1 MIKPIVK
8 DVFFLGQKSGPA
20 TKQDLSV
27 GQDLQD
33 TLTANQERCVGMA
46 ANMIGVRKRIIIVNI
61 GFMNLVM
68 YNPVLLKK
76 DTPYETEEGCLS
88 LEGVRK
94 AKRYQNKIL
103 KEVDRSLYG
112 KEHVITSD
120 SVILNHF
127 SFLDGLQD
135 LILIAAAIDNAKD
148 NDIRFLLIDQVIGNI
163 IFHQNTPHVIPFQIR
178 VVDRPACFW
187 CLTDFF
193 QFLFQFIRKGGGG
206 IGIYQV
212 TRDIVKGLIDISLC
226 ALRQNVIISIRCHVS
241 PSAFSVKTHRL

>member
-61 GFMNLVM
+61 GIMNLVM
-68 YNPVLLKK
+68 YNPVILKK

-94 AKRYQNKIL
+94 TTRYQNI
-103 KEVDRSLYG
+103 EVEYL
-112 KEHVITSD
+112 D
-120 SVILNHF
+120 S
-127 SFLDGLQD
+127 SWKKQ
-135 LILIAAAIDNAKD
+135 
-148 NDIRFLLIDQVIGNI
+148 
-163 IFHQNTPHVIPFQIR
+163 
-178 VVDRPACFW
+178 
-187 CLTDFF
+187 
-193 QFLFQFIRKGGGG
+193 
-206 IGIYQV
+206 
-212 TRDIVKGLIDISLC
+212 
-226 ALRQNVIISIRCHVS
+226 RQNFSGWTAQIILHEMDHLEGVII
-241 PSAFSVKTHRL
+241 